1 MASSKNQNN
10 REKLS
15 DIERKLN
22 YLVDHPD
29 LQRRYPVKYE
39 ITWDRLLNR
48 WCALRLKGKTYKGV

>member
-1 MASSKNQNN
+1 MASPSNN

-29 LQRRYPVKYE
+29 LQRRYPVEYE
-39 ITWDRLLNR
+39 ITWDRLLDR
-48 WCALRLKGKTYKGV
+48 YISLKEQHRKVYKD